1 MAPVWA
7 LLPRVSENARNNAS
21 TPMRS
26 ATFLLM
32 LSSRFVCPPWC
43 SPCLISCSTSCWTAW
58 TPCVIVFL
66 HHGFLLA
73 PKTSRSSRRHA
84 QVGSE
89 ASSSRVL
96 AAVSVNDTG
105 PGIPADECERV
116 FEKFRQVDSSNARA
130 KGGTGLGLAIAREI
144 VEMHGGRIWVE

>member
-58 TPCVIVFL
+58 TPCVIEFL
-66 HHGFLLA
+66 HHCSAKAELVDHLVGTREKGL
-73 PKTSRSSRRHA
+73 RHRHP
-84 QVGSE
+84 VRFGC
-89 ASSSRVL
+89 L
-96 AAVSVNDTG
+96 
-105 PGIPADECERV
+105 
-116 FEKFRQVDSSNARA
+116 QVDDKIKLDWFLRRY
-130 KGGTGLGLAIAREI
+130 I
-144 VEMHGGRIWVE
+144 